1 MQDLIDY
8 ALRQGWG
15 VKFRDLGRRNG
26 EYSRGLIVVNDRRRT
41 GFTQRITLA
50 HEIGHATHD
59 HAWTD
64 DPTVHAR
71 HEREADVVA
80 AHLLIKTDDYAYAE
94 QLVGEHPGAIAK
106 ELGVTPAYVELW
118 RATYAQPSVRRHM
131 RAVG

>member
-8 ALRQGWG
+8 AIRNGWG

-41 GFTQRITLA
+41 GFTQRMTLA
-50 HEIGHATHD
+50 HEIGHAHHD

-64 DPTVHAR
+64 DPQERAR
-71 HEREADVVA
+71 QEREADVVA
-80 AHLLIKTDDYAYAE
+80 AHLLIRPDEYAYAE
-94 QLVGEHPGAIAK
+94 RLVGAHPGAIAK

-118 RATYAQPSVRRHM
+118 RTSYRQPSTRRHL
-131 RAVG
+131 RAV